1 LMIEK
6 VRSTAIGQSSLFWGI
21 KLQKSAAYNGRTVQ
35 RQG

>member
-1 LMIEK
+1 MIEK

-21 KLQKSAAYNGRTVQ
+21 KMQRSAAYNGRAKQ